1 MQPSS
6 LGKEPGHPGSHRMHA
21 PGPTDALLGESA
33 DFTALYE
40 AEFAYVWRSLRRLGV
55 SDAQLDDATQDVFLV
70 VYRRLSDFESRSKL
84 RTWIFGIVLRVAS
97 TYRRTAARRP
107 TEPLDEHAAAREA
120 SVEDLADRAVAGH
133 LLRRL
138 LDDLDDERRAVFVLA
153 ELEQMTAPEI
163 AAALGV
169 NLNTVY
175 SRLRSA
181 RRDINAAVAR
191 HRMRSPK

>member
-1 MQPSS
+1 MTSEPMPSPPLCENAAFS
-6 LGKEPGHPGSHRMHA
+6 
-21 PGPTDALLGESA
+21 
-33 DFTALYE
+33 ALYDS
-40 AEFAYVWRSLRRLGV
+40 EFAYVWRSLRRLGV

-70 VYRRLSDFESRSKL
+70 VYRRLSDFEARSSV

-97 TYRRTAARRP
+97 TYRRTAARRH
-107 TEPLDEHAAAREA
+107 TEPLDDGAADTVSADDI
-120 SVEDLADRAVAGH
+120 VDRAQAAK

-138 LDDLDDERRAVFVLA
+138 LDMLDDDRRAVFVLA

-163 AAALGV
+163 AATLGV

-181 RRDINAAVAR
+181 RRDVNAALAR
-191 HRMRSPK
+191 LRTRSPK

>member
-1 MQPSS
+1 MPRAPSPGETP
-6 LGKEPGHPGSHRMHA
+6 LGGS
-21 PGPTDALLGESA
+21 D
-33 DFTALYE
+33 DFAALYE
-40 AEFAYVWRSLRRLGV
+40 SEFAYVWRNLRRLGV

-70 VYRRLSDFESRSKL
+70 VHRRIADFESRSKI

-97 TYRRTAARRP
+97 TYRRTAARRR
-107 TEPLDEHAAAREA
+107 TEPLGEHATEFAA
-120 SVEDLADRAVAGH
+120 EDMVDRAQAGR

-138 LDDLDDERRAVFVLA
+138 LDDLDDDRRAVFVMA

-175 SRLRSA
+175 SRLRTA
-181 RRDINAAVAR
+181 RRDVNAALVR
-191 HRMRSPK
+191 HRTRSIK